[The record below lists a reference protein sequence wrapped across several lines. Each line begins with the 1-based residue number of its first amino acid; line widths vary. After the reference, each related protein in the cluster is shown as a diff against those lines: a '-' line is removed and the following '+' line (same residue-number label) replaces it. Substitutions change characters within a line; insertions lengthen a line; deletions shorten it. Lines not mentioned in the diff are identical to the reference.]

1 MSSSQNRATDKHI
14 IWSDINLN
22 PNDWRDN
29 YRDFLEINEIDGD
42 PNDEH
47 KLYEYM
53 VETNGEYLSDEREN
67 LNVQLQMC
75 IRDRSSFLSR
85 LSLSATS
92 ADGTAE

>member
-1 MSSSQNRATDKHI
+1 MMSSSQNRATDKHI

-22 PNDWRDN
+22 PDDWRDN
-29 YRDFLEINEIDGD
+29 YKDFLEINEIDGD

-53 VETNGEYLSDEREN
+53 VETNGEYLS
-67 LNVQLQMC
+67 M
-75 IRDRSSFLSR
+75 SSFLSR